1 MGNEIESNLDAQS
14 YLSEYI
20 FQKMKRGI
28 LNWRKALTSKIY
40 AISFFVYDQDDDPAR
55 PTLTLGYNTE
65 THWRQS
71 TLRASDSNEAKW
83 NYAFWPHTKE
93 AFFGDESDVSVRENW
108 IHERWQAERNGGRG
122 QELKKD
128 QEITHEFVMVVVSV
142 AKRLHEDGVILSKF
156 GRPIPIIVHE
166 LEYYREVVAQTEQA
180 NPAGVA
186 KEFTDWVYS
195 LDPTLSTKPPSD
207 PDRMQ
212 SVEEAL
218 SRFRTMVKGIKD
230 NLGNKGRS

>member
-1 MGNEIESNLDAQS
+1 
-14 YLSEYI
+14 
-20 FQKMKRGI
+20 MKRGI
-28 LNWRKALTSKIY
+28 LNWRKALASRIY

-71 TLRASDSNEAKW
+71 ISRASSSDEAKW
-83 NYAFWPHTKE
+83 NYTFWPHTKE
-93 AFFGDESDVSVRENW
+93 AFLGDESDVSVRENW
-108 IHERWQAERNGGRG
+108 IRERSQAERSGGLG
-122 QELKKD
+122 KKLKED
-128 QEITHEFVMVVVSV
+128 QEITREFVTVVVSV

-166 LEYYREVVAQTEQA
+166 LEYYREIAAQTEQA
-180 NPAGVA
+180 NPAGAA

-195 LDPTLSTKPPSD
+195 LNPSPSTRPPSD
-207 PDRMQ
+207 PDSMQ

-218 SRFRTMVKGIKD
+218 SRLRTMVKGIKG